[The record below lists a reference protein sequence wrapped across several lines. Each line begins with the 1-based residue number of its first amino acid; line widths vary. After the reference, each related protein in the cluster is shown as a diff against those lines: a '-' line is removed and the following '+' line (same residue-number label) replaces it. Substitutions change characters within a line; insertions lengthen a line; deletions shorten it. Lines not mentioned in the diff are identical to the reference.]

1 MRVVALFVCPTAL
14 RKNPEER
21 PTVLE
26 MVHHPWVELYRMR
39 RSMRQ
44 INLVAAAPTAA
55 TSTFTTSQVAA
66 ATAAAGAAIGAAS
79 VSASC
84 PSLTNL
90 SQLLHTSPEAAG
102 HGICSNGRAA
112 ADSSNE
118 QQGPMSA
125 AAAAAAALNAVKKN
139 IKQTVANKMMAGAQA
154 LQSKPAEP
162 SKLGTKED
170 LHLQLSSASS
180 PCLLGAPK
188 APNSLLKAAVA
199 GNLAASTGPAAP
211 PAPATPATPAA
222 LTPPG
227 PLLKGGSLKLDADA
241 RTFLF
246 VSAFGT
252 NAAGAINTGSRAPAG
267 QLVSGGLA
275 SNGPLTAAAA
285 KQQQAAQQGPAGKT
299 GAGSF
304 RAAH

>member
-1 MRVVALFVCPTAL
+1 M
-14 RKNPEER
+14 
-21 PTVLE
+21 LE

-102 HGICSNGRAA
+102 HGICSNGREA
-112 ADSSNE
+112 ADSNSE

-154 LQSKPAEP
+154 LQGKPAEP

-180 PCLLGAPK
+180 PCLLGAGKPR
-188 APNSLLKAAVA
+188 APNNLLKAAVA

-246 VSAFGT
+246 ASAFGT

-285 KQQQAAQQGPAGKT
+285 KQQQTAQQGPAGT
-299 GAGSF
+299 IGAGSF